1 MQLKKW
7 LLCISLLLLVSA
19 CAPEVRKVEYRPTK
33 NYVIASWYGA
43 KFHGRP
49 TSSGER
55 YDMYGF
61 TAAHKTLVFGTKLK
75 VTNPDNQKSVVVTVN
90 DRGPFIHGRDLDL
103 SYGAAKA
110 IGHIEKGVG
119 RVKIEFL
126 GRDVRYVKRVAYQPS
141 LAVPSP
147 VPVTIQ
153 VGSFSDK
160 ERAKRLQQGL
170 ALQYKN
176 VVIQHVKIA
185 GEEFFRV
192 RIGRFKNKDS
202 AKKIADQLADEG
214 YDVLVTSKDL

>member
-1 MQLKKW
+1 MQLKQW
-7 LLCISLLLLVSA
+7 LLCISLFLFVIA

-33 NYVIASWYGA
+33 NYVTASWYGT

-61 TAAHKTLVFGTKLK
+61 TAAHKTLVFGTKLR
-75 VTNPDNQKSVVVTVN
+75 VTNPDNHKSVDVIVN
-90 DRGPFIHGRDLDL
+90 DRGPFIAGRDLDL

-110 IGHIEKGVG
+110 IGHVDKGVG
-119 RVKIEFL
+119 RVKIEYL
-126 GRDVRYVKRVAYQPS
+126 GRDARYVKRVAYQPALS
-141 LAVPSP
+141 VKSS

-153 VGSFSDK
+153 IGSFSD
-160 ERAKRLQQGL
+160 EARAKRLQQGL
-170 ALQYKN
+170 ALRYRN
-176 VVIQHVKIA
+176 VYVQHVRVA

-192 RIGRFKNKDS
+192 RIGRFKNQDS

-214 YDVLVTSKDL
+214 YTPLITSKDL